1 MRKFALSCASLA
13 LAAGIAFN
21 AAAQQPD
28 AAAPGGSR
36 LITLGTRGGPI
47 PTKHRAQS
55 ANLLVVNGTY
65 YLIDAGDGVLRR
77 LTQAG
82 VPFGK
87 IGKVFITHDHDDH
100 TAGLATLM
108 SVAWDFQRHDPIDVF
123 GPPGTAALVGGARQ
137 YFTVNAEIR
146 WVEGRRT
153 PLSDVFVGHDV
164 QPGMVYQDANVK
176 VTAVENTHF
185 HIPEG
190 TPYYG
195 KYKSYSYRIEA
206 ADRVFVFTGDTG
218 PSEAVAQLAKGADV
232 LVSEIGSA
240 EAIQQTL
247 TKSGVWQT
255 MTADQQ
261 AAFIRHLEEEH
272 LVPEAVGKLA
282 AGANVKM
289 VVLTHLPP
297 TPEENDD
304 YARFVPEVGKY
315 FSGRVVV
322 AKDLMA
328 F

>member
-1 MRKFALSCASLA
+1 MHKFALSCAVLA
-13 LAAGIAFN
+13 LAAGVGFD
-21 AAAQQPD
+21 AAAQD
-28 AAAPGGSR
+28 KDGAAPKATQ

-47 PTKHRAQS
+47 PTRHRAQS

-108 SVAWDFQRHDPIDVF
+108 SVAWDFQRHDPIDVY
-123 GPPGTAALVGGARQ
+123 GPPGTAALVSGARQ

-153 PLSDVFVGHDV
+153 PLADVFVGHDA

-195 KYKSYSYRIEA
+195 KYKSYSYRIETS
-206 ADRVFVFTGDTG
+206 DRVFVFTGDTG
-218 PSEAVAQLAKGADV
+218 PSEAVAQLAKNADV
-232 LVSEIGSA
+232 LISEIGSA

-255 MTADQQ
+255 MTAEQQ
-261 AAFIRHLEEEH
+261 AAFVRHLEEEH

-282 AGANVKM
+282 AGANVKT

-297 TPEENDD
+297 TPDENDD

>member
-1 MRKFALSCASLA
+1 MRKFLLPVAVLA
-13 LAAGIAFN
+13 LAAGIGFD
-21 AAAQQPD
+21 AAAQQKD
-28 AAAPGGSR
+28 TAAQTGTR

-47 PTKHRAQS
+47 PTRHRAQS
-55 ANLLVVNGTY
+55 ANLLIVNGTN

-82 VPFGK
+82 IPFGK

-123 GPPGTAALVGGARQ
+123 GPPGTAALVAGARQ

-146 WVEGRRT
+146 WIEGRRT
-153 PLSDVFVGHDV
+153 PLSDVFVGHDS
-164 QPGMVYQDANVK
+164 QPGMVYQDANIK

-195 KYKSYSYRIEA
+195 KYKSYSYRIET

-218 PSEAVAQLAKGADV
+218 PSEAVAQLSKNADV
-232 LVSEIGSA
+232 LVSEVGSA
-240 EAIQQTL
+240 DAIKQTL
-247 TKSGVWQT
+247 TKNGVWQT
-255 MTADQQ
+255 MTAEQQ
-261 AAFIRHLEEEH
+261 AAFLRHLEEEH
-272 LVPEAVGKLA
+272 LVPEAVGRLA
-282 AGANVKM
+282 AGANVKT

-297 TPEENDD
+297 TLDENDD

-315 FSGRVVV
+315 YSGRVVV

>member
-1 MRKFALSCASLA
+1 MRKFAWSLA
-13 LAAGIAFN
+13 LLAFAAGIACN
-21 AAAQQPD
+21 AAAQEKES
-28 AAAPGGSR
+28 AAQTGAR

-47 PTKHRAQS
+47 PTRHRAQS

-108 SVAWDFQRHDPIDVF
+108 SVAWDFQRHDPIDVY
-123 GPPGTAALVGGARQ
+123 GPPGTAALVNGARQ

-153 PLSDVFVGHDV
+153 PLADVFVGHDAE
-164 QPGMVYQDANVK
+164 PGMVYQDANVK
-176 VTAVENTHF
+176 VTAVEKTHF

-195 KYKSYSYRIEA
+195 KYKSYSYRIET

-218 PSEAVAQLAKGADV
+218 PSEAVAQLAKNADV
-232 LVSEIGSA
+232 LISEIGSA
-240 EAIQQTL
+240 DAIRQTL

-255 MTADQQ
+255 MTPDQQ
-261 AAFIRHLEEEH
+261 AAFLRHLEEEH
-272 LVPEAVGKLA
+272 LVAEAVGKLA

-297 TPEENDD
+297 TPDENDD

>member
-1 MRKFALSCASLA
+1 MRKLAWVVALLALS
-13 LAAGIAFN
+13 GVFAFPATPQEKD
-21 AAAQQPD
+21 AAAQTG
-28 AAAPGGSR
+28 AR

-47 PTKHRAQS
+47 PTRHRAQS

-123 GPPGTAALVGGARQ
+123 GPPGTAALVSGARQ
-137 YFTVNAEIR
+137 YAGVNAEIR

-153 PLSDVFVGHDV
+153 PLTDVFVGHDA
-164 QPGMVYQDANVK
+164 QPGMIYQDANVK

-195 KYKSYSYRIEA
+195 KYKSYSYRIET

-218 PSEAVAQLAKGADV
+218 PSEAVAQLAKNADV
-232 LVSEIGSA
+232 LVSEVGSPD
-240 EAIQQTL
+240 AIKQTL
-247 TKSGVWQT
+247 TKSGIWQT
-255 MTADQQ
+255 MSADQQ
-261 AAFIRHLEEEH
+261 AAFLRHLEEEH
-272 LVPEAVGKLA
+272 LVPEAIGKLA

-289 VVLTHLPP
+289 VVLSHLPP
-297 TPEENDD
+297 TPDENDD

-315 FSGRVVV
+315 YSGRVVV
-322 AKDLMA
+322 AKDLMV